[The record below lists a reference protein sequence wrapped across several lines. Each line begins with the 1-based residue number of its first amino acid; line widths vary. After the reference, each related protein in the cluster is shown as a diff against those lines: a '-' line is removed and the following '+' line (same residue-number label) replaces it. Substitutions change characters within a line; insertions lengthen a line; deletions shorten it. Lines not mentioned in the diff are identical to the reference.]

1 METRRPAKWPVL
13 VVRALVWI
21 AVAVLAYPVV
31 TAPAP
36 EQPQPVKGSAPAA
49 ISFSMERS
57 AAKGDNA
64 LNEARA
70 DTAPKQQVVNGWYS
84 NELLNILSEQQD
96 AILEMQ
102 QALIEQEP
110 APLPVR
116 DDRPTTLLGFLVLG
130 IAADLA
136 LTSLAALIVPVVHRV
151 TRKPKQPK
159 PVSGP
164 QPQPVTGPQMQ
175 PTPPPASFGP
185 SAGRVPPAGTFPAG
199 PPRPEGQ

>member
-1 METRRPAKWPVL
+1 MESRRPAKWPVFI
-13 VVRALVWI
+13 VRALVWI

-49 ISFSMERS
+49 ISFSTERS
-57 AAKGDNA
+57 AAKGANA
-64 LNEARA
+64 IDEARA
-70 DTAPKQQVVNGWYS
+70 DSAPKQQVVSGWYS

-130 IAADLA
+130 IAADLV
-136 LTSLAALIVPVVHRV
+136 LTSFTALIVLVVHRFV
-151 TRKPKQPK
+151 REPKQPK

-164 QPQPVTGPQMQ
+164 QSQPASGTQTQ
-175 PTPPPASFGP
+175 PTPPPDPLGP
-185 SAGRVPPAGTFPAG
+185 SVGRVPPAGAFPAG
-199 PPRPEGQ
+199 PPQPESQ